1 MIKKIKCEI
10 FVYKIITLIYIL
22 YSGLYIGK
30 NIYNKNYKKS
40 TFPFMVSYFSFILST
55 YMISMKNIF
64 NVIKK
69 NKFNKKNKYFILLFI
84 LLCASFSM
92 SIIYIYPDQD
102 QYYKIVDEH
111 TLVSSSIYQFIVIF
125 CIYCRILTKIDNKQV
140 IENTDNTVT
149 QYNLINYV

>member
-64 NVIKK
+64 NVIK
-69 NKFNKKNKYFILLFI
+69 L
-84 LLCASFSM
+84 
-92 SIIYIYPDQD
+92 
-102 QYYKIVDEH
+102 
-111 TLVSSSIYQFIVIF
+111 
-125 CIYCRILTKIDNKQV
+125 
-140 IENTDNTVT
+140 
-149 QYNLINYV
+149 